1 MKEKMQRLLEEIKK
15 DLIFLSNEAE
25 HNIRQTVK
33 ALMKQ
38 DKEIAEQII
47 ARDKDIDRMEVEIE
61 NKFLTLLALQQPVAI
76 DLRFIVGGLKMNNDL
91 ERIGD
96 HAVNIAQTVLDI
108 VDMPLIKPIEDMPE
122 MSDMACKML
131 HDAVNSFVHQDPEL
145 ARDVCQRDSLVD
157 EFYDKIIKHTID
169 ILKKQHDKLEQGFA
183 AARVAR
189 SLERVADLATNIGED
204 VVFMKEAKIIRH
216 QFEA

>member
-1 MKEKMQRLLEEIKK
+1 MKEKMQQLLEEIKK
-15 DLIFLSNEAE
+15 NLIFLSNEVE
-25 HNIRQTVK
+25 HSIKQSIK
-33 ALMKQ
+33 AVMKQ

-47 ARDKDIDRMEVEIE
+47 ARDKEIDKMEVENE

-96 HAVNIAQTVLDI
+96 HAVNIARTVEDL
-108 VDMPLIKPIEDMPE
+108 VGAPLLKPVEDLPE
-122 MSDMACKML
+122 MSEMACKML
-131 HDAVNSFVHQDPEL
+131 HDVVNAFIHQDAEL
-145 ARDVCQRDSLVD
+145 ARDVCQRDSIVD
-157 EFYDKIIKHTID
+157 EFYLKIIKRTID
-169 ILKKQHDKLEQGFA
+169 VLRKQSDKLEQGFA

-216 QFEA
+216 GLED

>member
-1 MKEKMQRLLEEIKK
+1 MKEKMQQLLDEIKK
-15 DLIFLSNEAE
+15 NLIFLSNEVE
-25 HNIRQTVK
+25 HSIKQSIK
-33 ALMKQ
+33 AVIKQ

-47 ARDKDIDRMEVEIE
+47 ARDKDIDKMEVENE

-96 HAVNIAQTVLDI
+96 HAVNIARTVEDLTDA
-108 VDMPLIKPIEDMPE
+108 PLMKPIEDLPE
-122 MSDMACKML
+122 MSEMACKML
-131 HDAVNSFVHQDPEL
+131 HDVVNAFVHQDAEL
-145 ARDVCQRDSLVD
+145 ARDVCQRDSIVD
-157 EFYDKIIKHTID
+157 EFYVKMIKRTIEVVR
-169 ILKKQHDKLEQGFA
+169 KQNDKLEQGFA

-216 QFEA
+216 GFEE